1 MGRRLVFVACLVFGA
16 LLLGCAPV
24 PVAQDNTSIRGKSM
38 IVITKIIQDYLSL
51 VLANRQLCGNADCSV
66 DITLA
71 FPLVDGKEVCV
82 ATIPEAIEFTGSVGG
97 TPKTITW
104 NVITGGRLVEFH
116 SAHGIL
122 VVDDAKSQIKPDNAR
137 TGPVT
142 FSATNKH
149 NEKGSATYVPV
160 ILFRPTP
167 TESAHVCATGDPQI
181 INN

>member
-1 MGRRLVFVACLVFGA
+1 MFVV
-16 LLLGCAPV
+16 
-24 PVAQDNTSIRGKSM
+24 
-38 IVITKIIQDYLSL
+38 TKIIQDYRS
-51 VLANRQLCGNADCSV
+51 VIFANPQSCGNADCSV

-82 ATIPEAIEFTGSVGG
+82 ATIPPVITFTDSVGG
-97 TPKTITW
+97 APKTITW
-104 NVITGGRLVEFH
+104 NVITGGRIIEFH

-142 FSATNKH
+142 FSATNRH
-149 NEKGSATYVPV
+149 NAKGSATYVPV
-160 ILFRPTP
+160 ILFRPTA

-181 INN
+181 IND